1 MLKKI
6 SIKKMKPVLGLILF
20 SVAITIIRPNFM
32 TSANLLNVLRQTSIN
47 AIIAAGMT
55 FVILTGGI
63 DLSVGSIL
71 AFSSAV
77 GVWMLQTGNGIAVSV
92 LVCLVI
98 GALAG
103 LFNSVVITRGNIQPF
118 IATLATMTLLRGATL
133 VFTGGKPLAISFSKD
148 AINLSSLR
156 FFQKIGSGKVLGIPI
171 PIIIMI
177 VVFLLCWHILRNIY
191 AIGGNEEAA
200 KLSGL
205 NVKRI
210 KAMAYVFNG
219 VLAALAGLILASRL
233 VSAQPTA
240 GNGYELDAIAAVV
253 LGGTSLAGGQGS
265 VLGTILGALIIGV
278 LNNALN
284 LMDVSSYYQMIC
296 KAIVILIAVLLD
308 RKEK

>member
-118 IATLATMTLLRGATL
+118 IATLATIGNFFFQRCDKFKQFMY
-133 VFTGGKPLAISFSKD
+133 FSKNRIRKSIRNSYPD
-148 AINLSSLR
+148 YHYDCSIFIMLAYFKKYGNW
-156 FFQKIGSGKVLGIPI
+156 KIH
-171 PIIIMI
+171 
-177 VVFLLCWHILRNIY
+177 LCNWR
-191 AIGGNEEAA
+191 ERR
-200 KLSGL
+200 S
-205 NVKRI
+205 
-210 KAMAYVFNG
+210 
-219 VLAALAGLILASRL
+219 
-233 VSAQPTA
+233 
-240 GNGYELDAIAAVV
+240 
-253 LGGTSLAGGQGS
+253 
-265 VLGTILGALIIGV
+265 
-278 LNNALN
+278 
-284 LMDVSSYYQMIC
+284 C
-296 KAIVILIAVLLD
+296 
-308 RKEK
+308 